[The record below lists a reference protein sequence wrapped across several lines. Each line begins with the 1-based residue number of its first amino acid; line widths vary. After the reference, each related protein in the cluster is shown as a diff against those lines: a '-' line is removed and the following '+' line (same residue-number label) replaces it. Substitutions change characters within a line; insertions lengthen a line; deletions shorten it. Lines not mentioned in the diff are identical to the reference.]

1 MENEQKKSDNHKR
14 IYIIIATVL
23 LCAVVYSFVCGRN
36 NAGTD
41 QLYKS
46 TDAAVD
52 TIEKEHADVGREL
65 DAAKGQLDSAG
76 AAVGRADQLITAS
89 EERVKQIA
97 ASIAECQ
104 CIVGECREIVADS
117 QRIYS
122 EVEKA
127 NRARTGSSG

>member
-23 LCAVVYSFVCGRN
+23 LCTVVYSFVCGRN

-76 AAVGRADQLITAS
+76 AAVGRADRAYYSKPGTS
-89 EERVKQIA
+89 CRKQ
-97 ASIAECQ
+97 SRP
-104 CIVGECREIVADS
+104 CRMPTY
-117 QRIYS
+117 R
-122 EVEKA
+122 
-127 NRARTGSSG
+127 